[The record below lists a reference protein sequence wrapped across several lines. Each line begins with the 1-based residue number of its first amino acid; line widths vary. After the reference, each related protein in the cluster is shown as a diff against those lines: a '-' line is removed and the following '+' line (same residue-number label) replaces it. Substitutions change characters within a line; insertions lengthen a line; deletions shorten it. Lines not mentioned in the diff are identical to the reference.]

1 MWWTPALRI
10 AQASTVGRW
19 SPCQSHLCLQRQG
32 VGTRQPLARLP
43 SRHAG
48 AQAQFP
54 SESLS
59 NGSTVSPTTS
69 GQLDKMETRHAQP
82 RILALPIAAIFSM
95 AACGGGSSGG
105 PVAATPTAS
114 ESSTPS
120 AASASDPCKTITAA
134 EVSPIMLVAVTA
146 KTDPGGGYSFSDP
159 SGALQAVISVIDL
172 NDLAAVKS
180 GSADATGAEAEDIPG
195 VGDGAFVSAGDIS
208 SQGGVLIEGTHSLSN
223 SDLSNSD
230 RYFEREDSCPEDQNR
245 H

>member
-1 MWWTPALRI
+1 MGLR
-10 AQASTVGRW
+10 
-19 SPCQSHLCLQRQG
+19 CLQQRRG
-32 VGTRQPLARLP
+32 
-43 SRHAG
+43 
-48 AQAQFP
+48 
-54 SESLS
+54 SL
-59 NGSTVSPTTS
+59 T
-69 GQLDKMETRHAQP
+69 KMETRHAQL

-134 EVSPIMLVAVTA
+134 EVSPIMLVTVTA

-208 SQGGVLIEGTHSLSN
+208 SQGGVLIEGHTVLVTLTDISN
-223 SDLSNSD
+223 ARTVAQKTKIVTDLLTLIAAKA
-230 RYFEREDSCPEDQNR
+230 
-245 H
+245 